1 MQMNRSKRAMVGAVC
16 LVVVALVMGWFVG
29 RYIPGTPHEAEPRIG
44 DGLYSETGYA
54 ASEIVDLAP
63 GSTLELRGIT
73 QGIAYIGR
81 PDEVA
86 QRTPPEAA
94 ELWKEQGMW
103 EYDAPDLDLSVREI
117 KVITT
122 KSFADW
128 YPEYG
133 GPYRPVYES
142 SKLVAVTVSV
152 ANVSPAAVDLQRD
165 FPMHNFSL
173 WGENLDYIDDSLGAG
188 ARLDDAYYFANEI
201 YRSGQDAIE
210 PGESVEII
218 LPFKVNK
225 NALKN
230 QNAFD
235 GLDPSDFCLQLIDY
249 DPAIAYRLWL

>member
-1 MQMNRSKRAMVGAVC
+1 MQMNRSTRAMVGAVC
-16 LVVVALVMGWFVG
+16 LIVVALVMGWFVG
-29 RYIPGTPHEAEPRIG
+29 RYIPGTPHEPEPRVG

-81 PDEVA
+81 PSEVA
-86 QRTPPEAA
+86 QRTAPEVA

-103 EYDAPDLDLSVREI
+103 EYDVPDLDLSVLDIRI
-117 KVITT
+117 LTT

-133 GPYRPVYES
+133 GPYRPVYDS
-142 SKLVAVTVSV
+142 SKLVAVTALVT
-152 ANVSPAAVDLQRD
+152 NVSSDAIDLQRD
-165 FPMHNFSL
+165 FPDLNFSL
-173 WGENLDYIDDSLGAG
+173 WGESLDHIDDSLGAG
-188 ARLDDAYYFANEI
+188 AHLDDAYHYANKI
-201 YRSGQDAIE
+201 LARQQDMVE

-225 NALKN
+225 NSLKD
-230 QNAFD
+230 QSAFD
-235 GLDPSDFCLQLIDY
+235 DLDPSVFCLQLVDY
-249 DPAIAYRLWL
+249 DPCIAYRLWL